1 MKEIIITNIISEAYV
16 FQNIF
21 KIIIT
26 NYVMHFILLHMFFI
40 ISIILM
46 HFHNLGNDNQEGVEE
61 DFQKEF
67 STEFGEGPEA
77 EAANISLEQGKHHL
91 RRILYESLLLTS
103 NSVFAKL
110 IMLRPVRDS
119 HV

>member
-1 MKEIIITNIISEAYV
+1 MGVNEGNCNNKDFSSEAYV

-61 DFQKEF
+61 DFQKDFAAEF
-67 STEFGEGPEA
+67 EEGPEA
-77 EAANISLEQGKHHL
+77 EAANISLEQGKHQ
-91 RRILYESLLLTS
+91 
-103 NSVFAKL
+103 F
-110 IMLRPVRDS
+110 
-119 HV
+119 

>member
-1 MKEIIITNIISEAYV
+1 
-16 FQNIF
+16 
-21 KIIIT
+21 
-26 NYVMHFILLHMFFI
+26 MHFILLHIFSS
-40 ISIILM
+40 ISTILM
-46 HFHNLGNDNQEGVEE
+46 HFHNIGNDNQEGVEE
-61 DFQKEF
+61 DFQKDFAAEF
-67 STEFGEGPEA
+67 EEGPEA
-77 EAANISLEQGKHHL
+77 EAANISVEQGKHHL